1 MPLHRRHIYHSSIIR
16 LLGAIVSHGGCTYC
30 TENGVQM
37 AVAPAGLADEEVDRN
52 EGCFSP
58 EASTIS
64 DRGSMYL
71 RLHGY

>member
-1 MPLHRRHIYHSSIIR
+1 
-16 LLGAIVSHGGCTYC
+16 
-30 TENGVQM
+30 M